1 MYIAISLQQHC
12 ACITRVR
19 FVHFHSSE
27 LIFLA
32 AYIHVNKFRS
42 KVRLCP
48 PAWRFPGLRGKPHVA
63 GHLDGLL
70 RRELHRHDAMP
81 AMGSLA
87 DDIEDPEE
95 VEVEAEAEEAA
106 SSLSSG
112 LLNASAKVQ
121 ADENAENTEMIHE
134 DPPLEPVNVTLLE
147 GPAGKPAVIFSGLTG
162 PSGPPGERG
171 PTGLQ
176 GVQGPPGSGGAS
188 VVGPTGKQGTPGQR
202 GKVGKTGKVGAK
214 GHAGSR
220 GKPGAVD
227 GVFRSV
233 VQ

>member
-1 MYIAISLQQHC
+1 M
-12 ACITRVR
+12 V
-19 FVHFHSSE
+19 
-27 LIFLA
+27 FLA
-32 AYIHVNKFRS
+32 APLLALQATAVSIALGDAV
-42 KVRLCP
+42 P
-48 PAWRFPGLRGKPHVA
+48 PLLEGLRGKPHVA
-63 GHLDGLL
+63 IPSDGLL

-81 AMGSLA
+81 VSLT

-162 PSGPPGERG
+162 PSGFPGERG

-176 GVQGPPGSGGAS
+176 GVQGPPGSAGAS
-188 VVGPTGKQGTPGQR
+188 VVGPRGKQGTPGQR
-202 GKVGKTGKVGAK
+202 GKMGKTGKVGAK

-220 GKPGAVD
+220 GKPGAGAGELLVEVAVSQAI
-227 GVFRSV
+227 GVPPATIPW
-233 VQ
+233 